1 MTGLGKLAAGAD
13 VASLGLSAPAGAD
26 IEMTDAP
33 EEGAGSAPAPVP
45 AAAKGQAQGGKGK
58 KKKGGK
64 K

>member
-13 VASLGLSAPAGAD
+13 VASLGLSATGATGAAD
-26 IEMTDAP
+26 VEMTDAP
-33 EEGAGSAPAPVP
+33 AEGTPAPVP
-45 AAAKGQAQGGKGK
+45 ATKGK